1 MNIVL
6 SSNPYRDKGLRAA
19 QEARKIL
26 EKGYLFGK
34 EVIKKIEDAGM
45 ENEKQ

>member
-1 MNIVL
+1 MVGDNLNSVKTDQL
-6 SSNPYRDKGLRAA
+6 PEEEN
-19 QEARKIL
+19 RKIL